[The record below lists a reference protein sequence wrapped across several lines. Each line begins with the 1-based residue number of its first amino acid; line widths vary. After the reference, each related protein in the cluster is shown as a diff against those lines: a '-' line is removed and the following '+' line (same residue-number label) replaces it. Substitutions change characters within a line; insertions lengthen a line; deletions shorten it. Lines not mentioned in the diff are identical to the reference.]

1 MRFEGTLKTWNNE
14 RGFGFIQPT
23 QGGQELFVHIK
34 SFPAGF
40 GRPVLNLQLTFEVEQ
55 TADGKKRAKNVLMV
69 HHAQASSPA
78 KGGAAATWEKAS
90 VVALTLFALL
100 YLGVTLVW
108 GMPVLFAV
116 GYAAMSLVCS
126 LFYAQDKAAA
136 QADEWRTSE
145 STLLLLGLVGGWPGA
160 IVAQQMFRH
169 KTSKVSFRV
178 AFWLTVLVNVGVF
191 VAYATPLM
199 RATSA

>member
-1 MRFEGTLKTWNNE
+1 
-14 RGFGFIQPT
+14 
-23 QGGQELFVHIK
+23 
-34 SFPAGF
+34 
-40 GRPVLNLQLTFEVEQ
+40 
-55 TADGKKRAKNVLMV
+55 MV
-69 HHAQASSPA
+69 HHAKASSPA

-108 GMPVLFAV
+108 GTPVLLAV
-116 GYAAMSLVCS
+116 GYAAMSLVCG

-160 IVAQQMFRH
+160 IVAQQMLRH